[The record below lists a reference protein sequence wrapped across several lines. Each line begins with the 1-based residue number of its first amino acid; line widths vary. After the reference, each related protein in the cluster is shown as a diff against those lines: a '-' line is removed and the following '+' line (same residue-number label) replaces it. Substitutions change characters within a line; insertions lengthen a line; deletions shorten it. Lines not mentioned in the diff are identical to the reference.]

1 MEWTDFLHA
10 GANSGKLKVVSMIFW
25 WVSSWKMNVAI
36 QLIQNVAMLYR
47 KNELWVELIVLY
59 ADCEAIIFG

>member
-1 MEWTDFLHA
+1 
-10 GANSGKLKVVSMIFW
+10 MIFW